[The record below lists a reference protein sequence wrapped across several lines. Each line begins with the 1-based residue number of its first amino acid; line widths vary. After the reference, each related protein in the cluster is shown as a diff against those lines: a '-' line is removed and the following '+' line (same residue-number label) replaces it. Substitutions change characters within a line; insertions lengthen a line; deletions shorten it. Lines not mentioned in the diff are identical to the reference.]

1 MTSRQHFLPSS
12 IHPLIWHPSSTSR
25 AGSGWGN
32 YTGAL
37 KRRHPRVLCM
47 CQWKRTCQEE
57 IISAEQKL
65 RNYPLP
71 LSLLHLMEPSP
82 TLHPAVDGRKPLHDL
97 PLLVQ
102 SSAALFAGT
111 FESGRLLRCDGTL
124 DGNNKHFLFLHPMA
138 TSLSTAIQ
146 LIGGF
151 SRLFSFLR
159 LFSSG
164 KLRKPIW
171 KL

>member
-1 MTSRQHFLPSS
+1 MLPCNMTSRQHFLPSS

-138 TSLSTAIQ
+138 ISLSTAIQ

-151 SRLFSFLR
+151 S
-159 LFSSG
+159 
-164 KLRKPIW
+164 
-171 KL
+171 